1 LTIDRYTRA
10 SAGRDNLGTGAGVLV
25 LASTGLVQEG
35 LMLEF
40 TLPQIVFFSMVGGV
54 TLMVVIIVARM
65 LRV

>member
-1 LTIDRYTRA
+1 
-10 SAGRDNLGTGAGVLV
+10 

-54 TLMVVIIVARM
+54 TLMVVIIVVRM